1 MKPIKITRRV
11 SLILGV
17 LIAFTLADMAH
28 AKKVTIVTWGVQCFL
43 GKKIGECGKGK
54 PIRFEVRAA
63 DPQQARRITNA
74 AGARKGQWNRC
85 FKVSRKIHDI
95 PTCDPKSGRVSK

>member
-1 MKPIKITRRV
+1 MKRINVACKV
-11 SLILGV
+11 SIILGV
-17 LIAFTLADMAH
+17 LVALTLADLAH
-28 AKKVTIVTWGVQCFL
+28 AKKATIVTWGVQCFL

-63 DPQQARRITNA
+63 GPQQARRITNA
-74 AGARKGQWNRC
+74 AGARKRQWNRC